1 MKDPSQN
8 FLVIKMEKRVIEQ
21 LKKDK
26 IYDYLKENSGL
37 IKNLLRDPLYYET
50 FKKIIK
56 EKYNLRLTD
65 KISNVLNDVE
75 LISGIINTIN

>member
-1 MKDPSQN
+1 
-8 FLVIKMEKRVIEQ
+8 MERLIIEK

-37 IKNLLRDPLYYET
+37 IKNLLRNPTYYET
-50 FKKIIK
+50 FKKDIK

-65 KISNVLNDVE
+65 KLSNVINDVE
-75 LISGIINTIN
+75 LISSIISTIN

>member
-1 MKDPSQN
+1 
-8 FLVIKMEKRVIEQ
+8 MERLIIEK

-37 IKNLLRDPLYYET
+37 IKNLLRNPAYYES
-50 FKKIIK
+50 FKKDIK

-65 KISNVLNDVE
+65 KLSNVINDVE
-75 LISGIINTIN
+75 LISSIISTIN